1 MKFKI
6 TGKGKEN
13 IEKKKEENIKRGR
26 KSKRKG
32 SSYERNIAKKFK
44 EVYKEDLVRTPQ
56 SGGFAK
62 KSVKADGFR
71 GDIVLSSDK
80 EFLLHIEC
88 KNTQTWVLP
97 KWIEQAENDCPEGK
111 KPIVIFHKHN
121 TSKNYVTMSL
131 EDFFSLIP
139 KELIIKEQEK

>member
-6 TGKGKEN
+6 TSKGKESA
-13 IEKKKEENIKRGR
+13 EKKKEENIKKGR
-26 KSKRKG
+26 RSKRKG
-32 SSYERNIAKKFK
+32 SSYEHNIAKRFK
-44 EVYKEDLVRTPQ
+44 EVYEEDLVRTPQ

-62 KSVKADGFR
+62 KSAKADGFR

-88 KNTQTWVLP
+88 KNTQTWALP
-97 KWIEQAENDCPEGK
+97 KWIEQAENDCPKDK
-111 KPIVIFHKHN
+111 KPVVIFHKHN

-131 EDFFSLIP
+131 EDFFSLVP
-139 KELIIKEQEK
+139 KELIIKEKDK

>member
-6 TGKGKEN
+6 TSKGKESA
-13 IEKKKEENIKRGR
+13 EKKKEENIKKGKR
-26 KSKRKG
+26 SKRKG
-32 SSYERNIAKKFK
+32 SSYERNIANRFK

-88 KNTQTWVLP
+88 KNTMTWALS
-97 KWIEQAENDCPEGK
+97 KWIEQAENDCPESK
-111 KPIVIFHKHN
+111 KPIIIFHKHN
-121 TSKNYVTMSL
+121 TSKNYVTISL
-131 EDFFSLIP
+131 EDFFSLVP
-139 KELIIKEQEK
+139 KELIIKEQGK